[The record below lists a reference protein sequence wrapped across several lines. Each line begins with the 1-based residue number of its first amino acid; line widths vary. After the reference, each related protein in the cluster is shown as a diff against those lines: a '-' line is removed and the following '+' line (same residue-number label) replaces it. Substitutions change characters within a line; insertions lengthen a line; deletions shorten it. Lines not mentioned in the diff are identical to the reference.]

1 MTRWM
6 NAPHFEGNGTIGWRQ
21 REVPDPGAGQLLV
34 QVAANA
40 LCGSDRHQ
48 YLHGTDTV
56 PGHEATGTVIEAG
69 PGTSI
74 AVGTPGAIFLMD
86 FCGEC
91 RNCRMGKTDLCLA
104 KRADM
109 GFTHDGGYGE
119 YMVVSESIFF
129 PVSPETSLV
138 DATLLLDVM
147 GTGGHAIDRATL
159 VHPDI
164 QSVLVCGA
172 GPIGLGVLAMAKT
185 ILGPDIPVFITD
197 MVPYRLD
204 LAVKLGGI
212 PVNLGAHDLGET
224 LNAHDIPLV
233 DVAVDTSGRSVARQA
248 ALGVLAKPGGLV
260 CVGHGETITLDV
272 SRDLISPEHAVL
284 GSEYFPYADMAANY
298 ERLQANPAYFRQIV
312 THVMDVESLAAA
324 YEAFFGGNTG
334 KVVVTHDID
343 LA

>member
-1 MTRWM
+1 MSRWM
-6 NAPHFEGNGTIGWRQ
+6 NAPLFEGNGTISWRQ
-21 REVPDPGAGQLLV
+21 REVPEPGSGKLLV
-34 QVAANA
+34 KVAANA

-56 PGHEATGTVIEAG
+56 PGHEATGTVIAVGE
-69 PGTSI
+69 GTTI

-91 RNCRMGKTDLCLA
+91 RNCMMGKTDLCLA

-109 GFTHDGGYGE
+109 GFTNDGGYGE
-119 YMVVSESIFF
+119 YIVCSESIFF
-129 PVSPETSLV
+129 PVDPDCSLV

-147 GTGGHAIDRATL
+147 GTGGHAIDRARL

-164 QSVLVCGA
+164 QSVLVCGS

-185 ILGPDIPVFITD
+185 ILGSEIPVFITD

-212 PVNLGAHDLGET
+212 PINLATDNLANT
-224 LNAHDIPLV
+224 LRANGHPLV
-233 DVAVDTSGRSVARQA
+233 DIAVDTSGRTVARQA
-248 ALGVLAKPGGLV
+248 ALEVLAKPGGLV
-260 CVGHGETITLDV
+260 CVGHGETVSLDV

-284 GSEYFPYADMAANY
+284 GSEYFPFGDMATNY
-298 ERLQANPAYFRQIV
+298 ARLRENPGYFRQII
-312 THVMDVESLAAA
+312 THVMDIESLSSA
-324 YEAFFGGNTG
+324 YEQFFAGSTG
-334 KVVVTHDID
+334 KVVVTHD
-343 LA
+343 L